1 MIDNKK
7 NCIVLLKSILD
18 DYPETKRMY
27 ECLLFMCTEELE
39 RNLSGTEIVM
49 ITRTN
54 MQVALD
60 KVTTAKNKWL
70 NEDDFKNYADQII
83 EENLA
88 QFEQIG
94 YKPIL
99 KVSAS
104 KGGAGNEKKFWF
116 EIESLDVVEDEI
128 MDEQIDVERIQYRRI
143 PSKDVKI
150 SFFMKFLFKNGEL
163 KNRSIRGLVFFLI
176 LLISFFI
183 VAGFFT
189 LTIFVVALTTMPILL
204 QLLFIGLFV
213 SFFYVMTK
221 FGIMPFWSLVESR
234 VVKAPLYTLSIKEYD
249 ADIEMHRDGKI
260 QRTRFTRFIAHCPI
274 CTGEISLRNGKEYNQ
289 PLVGRCI
296 ESPFMHVYSFDR
308 ATLKGYLLV
317 KP

>member
-1 MIDNKK
+1 MIDNKR
-7 NCIVLLKSILD
+7 NCIVLLKNILD

-27 ECLLFMCTEELE
+27 ECLLFMCTEELT

-60 KVTTAKNKWL
+60 KVTAAKNKWL
-70 NEDDFKNYADQII
+70 NEDNFKNYADQLI
-83 EENLA
+83 EDQLDE
-88 QFEQIG
+88 FERVG
-94 YKPIL
+94 CKPVL

-116 EIESLDVVEDEI
+116 EIESLDVAEDETI
-128 MDEQIDVERIQYRRI
+128 VEQRDVENIQYRRVS
-143 PSKDVKI
+143 SKDVKI
-150 SFFMKFLFKNGEL
+150 SFFMKLFFKDGEL
-163 KNRSIRGLVFFLI
+163 KNRSIKGLVFFLI
-176 LLISFFI
+176 LLSSFFI
-183 VAGFFT
+183 VTGFSI
-189 LTIFVVALTTMPILL
+189 LIIFVVAVTATPILL

-213 SFFYVMTK
+213 SFFYAVMK

-249 ADIEMHRDGKI
+249 ADIEVHRDGKI

-317 KP
+317 KL